1 MLPDKVAEAIQYADD
16 NGIEVPADVRIRA
29 RRAGALKAGKTL
41 PEISA
46 QYTNAIIEAIVTYF
60 EGGSVTSPRNAFRR
74 AMVDAFGAAFDLGWV
89 DGGGEMPPDEA
100 ALEWFNPRVEQEFG
114 YIEGLFANIKQL
126 KKEDGF
132 DYFAWATQRA
142 AGYVRTITDIYN
154 MGKLF
159 ASGNKMLTFDGE
171 DGRPDNI
178 CQSIGGTCVQLKGKR
193 HRASWWIS
201 HDLVPYRGNKNYDCG
216 AWECRHYLRD
226 DKGNR
231 FTA

>member
-1 MLPDKVAEAIQYADD
+1 MLPDKVAEAIQYADN

-89 DGGGEMPPDEA
+89 DGGGAMPPDET

-132 DYFAWATQRA
+132 DYFEWATQRA
-142 AGYVRTITDIYN
+142 AGYARSLGGVYN
-154 MGKLF
+154 AGKMF
-159 ASGNKMLTFDGE
+159 AQGSKMLTWHLGE
-171 DGRPDNI
+171 TEVHCD
-178 CQSIGGTCVQLKGKR
+178 TCLKLDGKR
-193 HRASWWIS
+193 HKASWYIARS
-201 HDLVPYRGNKNYDCG
+201 YIPRQAGASMDCG
-216 AWECRHYLRD
+216 GYNCDCSLED
-226 DKGNR
+226 DKGN
-231 FTA
+231 TVTI